1 MPSSVV
7 VVQRGRPKIQQWIN
21 RFGLD
26 YFLETLAAP
35 DVCTALEIDC
45 FYIGIF
51 MNFDDFQAGR
61 LWEPWGPKFIDS
73 TQPAKSIVFMLEY

>member
-26 YFLETLAAP
+26 YILETLAALE
-35 DVCTALEIDC
+35 VSTTLEID
-45 FYIGIF
+45 G
-51 MNFDDFQAGR
+51 FQAQG
-61 LWEPWGPKFIDS
+61 
-73 TQPAKSIVFMLEY
+73 

>member
-26 YFLETLAAP
+26 YFLETLAALE
-35 DVCTALEIDC
+35 VCTALEIDC
-45 FYIGIF
+45 F
-51 MNFDDFQAGR
+51 QAQG
-61 LWEPWGPKFIDS
+61 
-73 TQPAKSIVFMLEY
+73 